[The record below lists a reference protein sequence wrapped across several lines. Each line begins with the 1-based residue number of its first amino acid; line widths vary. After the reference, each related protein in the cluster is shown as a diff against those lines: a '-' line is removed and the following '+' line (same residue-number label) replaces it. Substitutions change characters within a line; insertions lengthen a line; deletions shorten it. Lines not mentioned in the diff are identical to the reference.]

1 METLRTLDQS
11 KRGKPPEV
19 ENLIK
24 MPSMV
29 SNPITEKDSELL
41 SNFGLLVPNSYQD
54 LSNDCAEQVQFL
66 RQWKK
71 WGWKSLEK
79 RRLHKILQKNSKLV
93 FKFMILLRHKS
104 EERTLQ
110 HQNSSSAPPYFGKL
124 MSKVFDRLV
133 RRKQISLPVI
143 MRICA
148 VLIKSNIACK
158 SWMKKPFKEMEAV
171 LWKTESFWL
180 NKSACDDAERTYYE
194 KLSGCKVASSMTE
207 NSAEQASSV
216 LTGRLA
222 PTANDTM
229 IHQFIDLTI

>member
-41 SNFGLLVPNSYQD
+41 SNFGLLIPNSYQD
-54 LSNDCAEQVQFL
+54 LLNDCVQKVQFL
-66 RQWKK
+66 RQWDWQMK
-71 WGWKSLEK
+71 WKSLEK
-79 RRLHKILQKNSKLV
+79 RRLHKILKKNSTLL
-93 FKFMILLRHKS
+93 FKFMILLRH
-104 EERTLQ
+104 
-110 HQNSSSAPPYFGKL
+110 HNSSSAQPYKFGIMEK
-124 MSKVFDRLV
+124 MFSKLV
-133 RRKQISLPVI
+133 RHKRLSFGAIKK
-143 MRICA
+143 ICKIL
-148 VLIKSNIACK
+148 VKTNIACK
-158 SWMKKPFKEMEAV
+158 SWLEKPFNQMETE
-171 LWKTESFWL
+171 LWKSESFWL

-229 IHQFIDLTI
+229 IHQFIDLTIE

>member
-1 METLRTLDQS
+1 MENLRNLDQS
-11 KRGKPPEV
+11 RREKPPE
-19 ENLIK
+19 
-24 MPSMV
+24 V
-29 SNPITEKDSELL
+29 SNPITEEDSEFL

-66 RQWKK
+66 RQWKWQK
-71 WGWKSLEK
+71 
-79 RRLHKILQKNSKLV
+79 LHKILQKNSTLL

-104 EERTLQ
+104 EGRTS
-110 HQNSSSAPPYFGKL
+110 QNQDSSSALLYFSKPMSSRFGKL
-124 MSKVFDRLV
+124 V
-133 RRKQISLPVI
+133 RRRRLSFKCIKK
-143 MRICA
+143 ICTIL
-148 VLIKSNIACK
+148 VKSNIACK
-158 SWMKKPFKEMEAV
+158 SWLENPFEEMEAV

-207 NSAEQASSV
+207 GSAEHASSV

-229 IHQFIDLTI
+229 IHQFIDLTIE

>member
-41 SNFGLLVPNSYQD
+41 SNFGLLIPNSYQD
-54 LSNDCAEQVQFL
+54 LLNDRVQKVQFL
-66 RQWKK
+66 RQWDWQMK
-71 WGWKSLEK
+71 WKSLEK
-79 RRLHKILQKNSKLV
+79 RRLHKILKKNSTLL
-93 FKFMILLRHKS
+93 FKFMIK
-104 EERTLQ
+104 
-110 HQNSSSAPPYFGKL
+110 NSSSAPPYFGKL
-124 MSKVFDRLV
+124 MFRVFGKLV
-133 RRKQISLPVI
+133 RRKRLSLTVI
-143 MRICA
+143 
-148 VLIKSNIACK
+148 K
-158 SWMKKPFKEMEAV
+158 
-171 LWKTESFWL
+171 
-180 NKSACDDAERTYYE
+180 

-207 NSAEQASSV
+207 GSAEHASSV

-229 IHQFIDLTI
+229 IHQFIDLTIE